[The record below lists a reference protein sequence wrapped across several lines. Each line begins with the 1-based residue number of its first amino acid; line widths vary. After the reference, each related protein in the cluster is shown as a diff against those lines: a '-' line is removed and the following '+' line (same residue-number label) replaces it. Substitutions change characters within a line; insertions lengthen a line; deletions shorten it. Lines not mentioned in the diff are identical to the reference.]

1 MDKELKMQL
10 LKEFRAEG
18 IEFCR
23 KAYEFISDDD
33 GSNDTIAKGSQK
45 EDSEWKAVDLG
56 LPSGNLW
63 ADRNVGAES
72 EEDDGLWFSWGNI
85 GGCDIKSYHEF
96 SEESYN
102 ESEGAR
108 IKSDINAPEHDAAKM
123 HMGENWRMPTKEDFE
138 ELDEYCEHEWVD
150 EPCRKGMEF
159 ISKKNGNSIFFP
171 ASGDRRGTSL
181 YDRGSNGYYWSSSL
195 YSSAGGYGM
204 DFYSG
209 GVYPASRN
217 YRFYGFSVRA
227 VQHLSS

>member
-18 IEFCR
+18 IDFCK
-23 KAYEFISDDD
+23 KAYDFITEEEVTHSDF
-33 GSNDTIAKGSQK
+33 TPPT
-45 EDSEWKAVDLG
+45 EVKAVDLG

-96 SEESYN
+96 SEKSYN

-108 IKSDINAPEHDAAKM
+108 IKSDINAPEHDAARM
-123 HMGENWRMPTKEDFE
+123 YMGGNWRMPTKEDFE

-150 EPCRKGMEF
+150 ETYRKGMKF
-159 ISKKNGNSIFFP
+159 ISKKNGKSIFFP
-171 ASGDRRGTSL
+171 ASGGRSGTSL
-181 YDRGSNGYYWSSSL
+181 DDRGSHGYYWSSSL
-195 YSSAGGYGM
+195 GSSAYGYDM
-204 DFYSG
+204 HFNSG
-209 GVYPASRN
+209 GVNPAN
-217 YRFYGFSVRA
+217 YDDRFYGFSVRA